1 MELGFYNNLAQHRKC
16 QQFVF
21 QNHSTLLGSGTLC
34 AVCTWSLKDNQKKT
48 LQPSKSLL
56 LTSSVLVTW
65 QHIFLARANKCSCH
79 VTTSVLA
86 TWQQEFLSHDNKC
99 SWHVTTS
106 VLVTWPQVFL
116 PRDNKSSCHVT
127 TSVLDT
133 WPQEFLSCDNK
144 CSWHVTTSVLVT
156 WPQVFLSRANKCSC
170 LVATNVLIFSLLGT
184 TQVKKLSSA
193 CQKTPCWYRITR
205 GTPRENVYA
214 WHVARNPW
222 LNTIT

>member
-65 QHIFLARANKCSCH
+65 QHVFLARANKCSCH
-79 VTTSVLA
+79 VTTRVLA
-86 TWQQEFLSHDNKC
+86 TWQQEFLS
-99 SWHVTTS
+99 
-106 VLVTWPQVFL
+106 
-116 PRDNKSSCHVT
+116 R
-127 TSVLDT
+127 
-133 WPQEFLSCDNK
+133 DNK

-156 WPQVFLSRANKCSC
+156 WPQVFLSRANKCSY